1 MAWLGCQSS
10 AAERAPRVH
19 ALLADRLAVA
29 GAEARHAQLAD
40 HPLGLEHV
48 HQLAHERR
56 AAAAGALGAPV
67 VRGRQAAAK
76 DLGGELARHVFLFG
90 ARPPKPSCRSL
101 RAFFGANAK
110 ERLRQVDSSL
120 SSARS
125 SEEREWN
132 G

>member
-10 AAERAPRVH
+10 DRERAPGVH
-19 ALLADRLAVA
+19 ALLADGLAVA

-56 AAAAGALGAPV
+56 AAAAGAFGAPV

-76 DLGGELARHVFLFG
+76 DLGGELARHGFLFG
-90 ARPPKPSCRSL
+90 ARPAKPSYRSL
-101 RAFFGANAK
+101 RAFLAQMQK
-110 ERLRQVDSSL
+110 KT
-120 SSARS
+120 
-125 SEEREWN
+125 
-132 G
+132 